1 MYGTI
6 SKLKENPT
14 FYINEINILQKGVQ
28 ILVGY
33 FEGYKS
39 VDFNDI
45 LLIISFSA
53 YELSSVL
60 SSVFL

>member
-14 FYINEINILQKGVQ
+14 FYISEINVLQKGVQ

-33 FEGYKS
+33 FK
-39 VDFNDI
+39 DI
-45 LLIISFSA
+45 AKLE
-53 YELSSVL
+53 YESIHPNI
-60 SSVFL
+60 